1 MMDTRRAL
9 KILHEIGS
17 AGIIGAIGAHLVLI
31 GTADVST
38 PEAYAVLR
46 HGIEVVTERILLPSL
61 LVVLV
66 SGVLGIGFHPPFHNA
81 GWAWIKAATGVS
93 MLEGTLGGIQGTAR
107 DAAALAAKVARGEAP
122 ASAMDDVLR
131 HERGALWTILFLSI
145 ANIVLGVWR
154 PRFVKPKTAPKG
166 RPRTKEQLAA
176 EAKLTSESD
185 AQAVTDVAPG
195 DGSEVASR

>member
-38 PEAYAVLR
+38 PAAYAVLR

-66 SGVLGIGFHPPFHNA
+66 SGVLGIAVHPPFHNA

-154 PRFVKPKTAPKG
+154 PKFVKPKTAPKSK
-166 RPRTKEQLAA
+166 PSA
-176 EAKLTSESD
+176 EAKAAEKTRASEE
-185 AQAVTDVAPG
+185 AEAPAAPAAAAT
-195 DGSEVASR
+195 EVELSP